1 MIISMKAQNICFQ
14 MPNLDKYFLGVEIC
28 RAHQVIKKL
37 KMDHLWPAVSHS
49 MLQQLQNVI
58 KVTEILLW

>member
-1 MIISMKAQNICFQ
+1 
-14 MPNLDKYFLGVEIC
+14 MPNLDKYCLGVEIC

-37 KMDHLWPAVSHS
+37 KMDHLWPALSHS

-58 KVTEILLW
+58 KVTEILNTCTR